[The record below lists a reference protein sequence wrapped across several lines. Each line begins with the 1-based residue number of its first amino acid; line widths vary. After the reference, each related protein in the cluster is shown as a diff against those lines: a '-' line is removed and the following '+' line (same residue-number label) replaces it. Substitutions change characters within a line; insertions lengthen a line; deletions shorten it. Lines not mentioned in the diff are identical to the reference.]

1 MEFILLIVAVAA
13 CVFLFIA
20 FRRGLRTYAEFRGE
34 RLITCPENHKPAA
47 VRVAA
52 GKAALEATLG
62 NEQLR
67 LSACSRWPEKQGCGQ
82 ECLSQIEDSPES
94 CLVSTIVNNWYQG
107 KNCAYC
113 HKPFAEIRWHDHPP
127 ALVDKDRKTVQWNE
141 IPLDKL
147 QEVQSTHL
155 PVCWNCHIAESF
167 RREHPELVVDRP
179 ASHSRLSVL
188 H

>member
-13 CVFLFIA
+13 CVFLFVGL
-20 FRRGLRTYAEFRGE
+20 RRALRTYAEFRGE

-82 ECLSQIEDSPES
+82 ECLAQIEDSPKS
-94 CLVSTIVNNWYQG
+94 CLVSNIVNNWYQG
-107 KNCAYC
+107 KSCSYC
-113 HKPFAEIRWHDHPP
+113 HKPFGEIHWHDHPP
-127 ALVDKDRKTVQWNE
+127 ALVDKERKTIQWND

-147 QEVQSTHL
+147 QEVMGTHL

-179 ASHSRLSVL
+179 ASSSRLSIL